1 VSSLGREYKDPAST
15 LKYTIDFSAD
25 LGTATISGAS
35 SVAESGLT
43 VSSTTVTT
51 TTTVT
56 VLMTGGTVGET
67 YRVTVTVTTSDGQT
81 LVRSF
86 WVAVR
91 TL

>member
-1 VSSLGREYKDPAST
+1 LGREYKDPAST
-15 LKYTIDFSAD
+15 LKYTVDFAAD

-35 SVAESGLT
+35 GVAETGLT
-43 VSSTTVTT
+43 LGAVVND

-56 VLMTGGTVGET
+56 VTVSGGTVGET
-67 YRVTVTVTTSDGQT
+67 YRVTVTATTNDGQT

-91 TL
+91 TQ